1 MTLLGREGQCQGMG
15 DSDERAEE
23 EQNHDGARDA
33 DADADHVGRRRRLD
47 QWRKRSLGG

>member
-1 MTLLGREGQCQGMG
+1 MNVDVKGRGHPGVAEDPEGQCQGMG

-33 DADADHVGRRRRLD
+33 DADHIG
-47 QWRKRSLGG
+47 